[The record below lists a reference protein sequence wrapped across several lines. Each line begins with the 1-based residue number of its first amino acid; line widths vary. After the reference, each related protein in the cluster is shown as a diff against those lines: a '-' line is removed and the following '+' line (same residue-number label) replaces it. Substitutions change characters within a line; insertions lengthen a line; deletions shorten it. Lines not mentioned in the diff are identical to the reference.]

1 MAFRHGRRQRHSLR
15 NRKSEGFFGLR
26 WSDVIC
32 FGLGLLVLGLGS
44 FFFLWGSW
52 YSGAAEC
59 AFTFC
64 SLEDLGAP
72 EAVLAYS
79 AEASARISVHISAV
93 VPGPLGAEGSTVPG
107 ALQERALALWNSA
120 AGEAARLAYIPPE
133 IGVRGPL
140 QAHVEVLEARG

>member
-1 MAFRHGRRQRHSLR
+1 MAFRHGHSLR
-15 NRKSEGFFGLR
+15 NRKSEGFFSLP
-26 WSDVIC
+26 WCYVFC

-52 YSGAAEC
+52 YSGGAEC
-59 AFTFC
+59 AFTFH
-64 SLEDLGAP
+64 SLEALGAP

-93 VPGPLGAEGSTVPG
+93 VPGPLGAEGTAVPG

-120 AGEAARLAYIPPE
+120 AGKAATLAYIPPE